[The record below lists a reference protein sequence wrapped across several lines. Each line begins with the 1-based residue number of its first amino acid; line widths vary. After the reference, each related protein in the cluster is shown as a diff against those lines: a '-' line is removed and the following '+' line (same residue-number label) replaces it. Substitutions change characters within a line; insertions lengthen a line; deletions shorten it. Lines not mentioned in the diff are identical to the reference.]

1 MKVTKRIPFDVNRIS
16 EGKVVDCDGRPL
28 RIIATDRVSPNNNYP
43 VVALCLCGE
52 DGAEHIQ
59 TFTIDGYYT
68 STSKQN
74 GKKPRLFIEIEEEVE
89 PQFEPF
95 QKVLVRDVDSQLW
108 RPAFFSRIRHEE
120 AKSAYKYVCI
130 GSGCYVQCIPYEGNE
145 DLVNTTNS
153 PK

>member
-1 MKVTKRIPFDVNRIS
+1 MKVTKKIPFDVNRIS
-16 EGKVVDCDGRPL
+16 EGKVVDCNGRPL

-43 VVALCLCGE
+43 VVALCPCSE
-52 DGAEHIQ
+52 DGSEHIE

-95 QKVLVRDVDSQLW
+95 QKVLVRDSEGQEW
-108 RPAFFSRIRHEE
+108 RGAFFSHVCSDER
-120 AKSAYKYVCI
+120 YKYVVI
-130 GSGCYVQCIPYEGNE
+130 GNAAWEQCIPYEGNE
-145 DLVNTTNS
+145 DLLNPTNS
-153 PK
+153 SK